1 MKFVILSNKKIPGF
15 GGIKGPILT
24 PQEIPLKKVLSM
36 VSLGFEVF
44 EVMEDGSRRK
54 VQFSDER
61 ILSEMI
67 KQKLTKKFCKVYPP
81 IDSVTLVGSPE
92 NKSDLNIFEKTS
104 AKDIDAI
111 VDIEKSTICNAT
123 RGENENKES
132 EEKQS
137 KKDKKNN
144 NKSYKKPELP
154 KIDDVEE
161 ISDDK

>member
-1 MKFVILSNKKIPGF
+1 MRFVIMSNKKIPGF

-24 PQEIPLKKVLSM
+24 PQEIPLKKVLDM

-67 KQKLTKKFCKVYPP
+67 EQKLAKKVRQVNP
-81 IDSVTLVGSPE
+81 DSEKEE

-104 AKDIDAI
+104 VKNIDN
-111 VDIEKSTICNAT
+111 TICNASISKD
-123 RGENENKES
+123 ENKES
-132 EEKQS
+132 EEKQL

-144 NKSYKKPELP
+144 KLDKKTSLP
-154 KIDDVEE
+154 KIDDVEG

>member
-1 MKFVILSNKKIPGF
+1 MKFVIMSNKKIPGF

-24 PQEIPLKKVLSM
+24 PQEIPLEKVLNM

-44 EVMEDGSRRK
+44 GVMEDGSRRK

-61 ILSEMI
+61 ILCEMI
-67 KQKLTKKFCKVYPP
+67 NQQLTKKYCQVYPP
-81 IDSVTLVGSPE
+81 IDSVTLVESPE

-104 AKDIDAI
+104 VKNIDN
-111 VDIEKSTICNAT
+111 TICNTT
-123 RGENENKES
+123 RGKDENKEL
-132 EEKQS
+132 EEKQL

-144 NKSYKKPELP
+144 KLDKKATLP
-154 KIDDVEE
+154 KIDNVEE

>member
-1 MKFVILSNKKIPGF
+1 MKFVILSNRKIPGF

-24 PQEIPLKKVLSM
+24 PQEIPLKKVLDM
-36 VSLGFEVF
+36 VSSGFEVF

-61 ILSEMI
+61 IISEII
-67 KQKLTKKFCKVYPP
+67 KQKLEKKICQVYTPF
-81 IDSVTLVGSPE
+81 DSEKEEEKLDS
-92 NKSDLNIFEKTS
+92 NIFEKTS
-104 AKDIDAI
+104 DKDIDTI
-111 VDIEKSTICNAT
+111 IDIEKSTICNTT
-123 RGENENKES
+123 RGKDENKES

-144 NKSYKKPELP
+144 KSDKKTELP

>member
-1 MKFVILSNKKIPGF
+1 MKFVIMSNKKIPGF

-24 PQEIPLKKVLSM
+24 PQEIPLKKVLDM

-67 KQKLTKKFCKVYPP
+67 EQKLAKKVRQVNP
-81 IDSVTLVGSPE
+81 DSEKEE

-104 AKDIDAI
+104 VKNIDN
-111 VDIEKSTICNAT
+111 TICNASI
-123 RGENENKES
+123 NKDENKES
-132 EEKQS
+132 EEKQL

-144 NKSYKKPELP
+144 KLDKKIPLP

>member
-1 MKFVILSNKKIPGF
+1 MKFVIMSNKKIPGF

-24 PQEIPLKKVLSM
+24 PQEIPLKKVLDM

-67 KQKLTKKFCKVYPP
+67 EQKLAKKVRQVNP
-81 IDSVTLVGSPE
+81 DSEKEE

-104 AKDIDAI
+104 VKNIDN
-111 VDIEKSTICNAT
+111 TICNASISKD
-123 RGENENKES
+123 ENKES
-132 EEKQS
+132 EEKQL

-144 NKSYKKPELP
+144 KLDKKTTLP

>member
-1 MKFVILSNKKIPGF
+1 MKFVITSNKKIPGF

-24 PQEIPLKKVLSM
+24 PQEIPLKKVLDM

-61 ILSEMI
+61 ILCEMI
-67 KQKLTKKFCKVYPP
+67 NQKLTKKYCQVHPP
-81 IDSVTLVGSPE
+81 IDSVTPVRSPE
-92 NKSDLNIFEKTS
+92 NKSDLNIFEKT
-104 AKDIDAI
+104 
-111 VDIEKSTICNAT
+111 TICNAT
-123 RGENENKES
+123 KGKDENKES
-132 EEKQS
+132 EEKQL

-144 NKSYKKPELP
+144 KLDKKATLP
-154 KIDDVEE
+154 KIDNVEE

>member
-1 MKFVILSNKKIPGF
+1 MKFVIMSNKKIPGF

-24 PQEIPLKKVLSM
+24 PQEIPLKKVLDM

-67 KQKLTKKFCKVYPP
+67 EQKLAKKVRQVNP
-81 IDSVTLVGSPE
+81 DSEKEE
-92 NKSDLNIFEKTS
+92 NKSELNIVEKTNVKNIDNTIYNAS
-104 AKDIDAI
+104 ISKD
-111 VDIEKSTICNAT
+111 
-123 RGENENKES
+123 ENKES
-132 EEKQS
+132 EEKQL

-144 NKSYKKPELP
+144 KLDKKATLP

>member
-1 MKFVILSNKKIPGF
+1 MKFVIMSNKKIPGF

-24 PQEIPLKKVLSM
+24 PQEIPLEKVLNM

-61 ILSEMI
+61 ILCEMI
-67 KQKLTKKFCKVYPP
+67 NQKLTKKYCQVYPP
-81 IDSVTLVGSPE
+81 IDSVTLVESPE
-92 NKSDLNIFEKTS
+92 NKSDLNIFEKT
-104 AKDIDAI
+104 
-111 VDIEKSTICNAT
+111 TICNAT
-123 RGENENKES
+123 KGKDENKES
-132 EEKQS
+132 EEKQL

-144 NKSYKKPELP
+144 KLDKKATLP
-154 KIDDVEE
+154 KIDNVEE

>member
-24 PQEIPLKKVLSM
+24 PQEIPLKKVLNM

-81 IDSVTLVGSPE
+81 IDSVTIVEPE

-123 RGENENKES
+123 RGKDENKES

-144 NKSYKKPELP
+144 KSYKKPELP
-154 KIDDVEE
+154 KIDNVEE

>member
-1 MKFVILSNKKIPGF
+1 MKFVIMSNKKIPGF

-24 PQEIPLKKVLSM
+24 PQEIPLKKVLDM

-61 ILSEMI
+61 ILCEMI
-67 KQKLTKKFCKVYPP
+67 NQKLTKKYCQVHPP
-81 IDSVTLVGSPE
+81 IESVTIVGSPE
-92 NKSDLNIFEKTS
+92 NKSDLNIFEKT
-104 AKDIDAI
+104 
-111 VDIEKSTICNAT
+111 TICNAT
-123 RGENENKES
+123 KGKDENKES
-132 EEKQS
+132 EEKQL

-144 NKSYKKPELP
+144 KLDKKATLP

-161 ISDDK
+161 LSDDK

>member
-1 MKFVILSNKKIPGF
+1 MKFVIMSNKKIPGF

-24 PQEIPLKKVLSM
+24 PQEIPLKKVLDM

-67 KQKLTKKFCKVYPP
+67 EQKIAKKVHQLDPHFDFEKE
-81 IDSVTLVGSPE
+81 E

-104 AKDIDAI
+104 VKNEDTK
-111 VDIEKSTICNAT
+111 KSTICNASISKDET
-123 RGENENKES
+123 KES
-132 EEKQS
+132 EEKQL

-144 NKSYKKPELP
+144 KLDKKTTLP

>member
-1 MKFVILSNKKIPGF
+1 MKFVITSNKKIPGF

-24 PQEIPLKKVLSM
+24 PQEIPLKKVLDM

-61 ILSEMI
+61 ILCEMI
-67 KQKLTKKFCKVYPP
+67 NQKLTKKYCQVYPP
-81 IDSVTLVGSPE
+81 IESVTLVESPE
-92 NKSDLNIFEKTS
+92 NKSDLNIFEKT
-104 AKDIDAI
+104 
-111 VDIEKSTICNAT
+111 TICNAT
-123 RGENENKES
+123 KGKDENKES
-132 EEKQS
+132 EEKQL

-144 NKSYKKPELP
+144 KLDKKATLP

>member
-1 MKFVILSNKKIPGF
+1 MKFVITSNKKIPGF

-24 PQEIPLKKVLSM
+24 PQEIPLKKVLDM

-61 ILSEMI
+61 ILCEMI
-67 KQKLTKKFCKVYPP
+67 NQKLTKKYSQVYPH
-81 IDSVTLVGSPE
+81 IDSVTLVESPE
-92 NKSDLNIFEKTS
+92 NKSDLNIFEKT
-104 AKDIDAI
+104 
-111 VDIEKSTICNAT
+111 TICNAT
-123 RGENENKES
+123 KGKDENKES
-132 EEKQS
+132 EEKQL

-144 NKSYKKPELP
+144 KLDKKTTLP

>member
-1 MKFVILSNKKIPGF
+1 MKFVIMSNKKIPGF

-24 PQEIPLKKVLSM
+24 PQEIPLKKVLDM

-67 KQKLTKKFCKVYPP
+67 EQKLAKKVRQVDTPF
-81 IDSVTLVGSPE
+81 DSEKDE

-104 AKDIDAI
+104 VKNIDN
-111 VDIEKSTICNAT
+111 TICNASISK
-123 RGENENKES
+123 NENKES
-132 EEKQS
+132 EEKQL

-144 NKSYKKPELP
+144 KLDKKTTLP
-154 KIDDVEE
+154 KIDDVEG

>member
-1 MKFVILSNKKIPGF
+1 MKFVIMSNKKIPGF

-24 PQEIPLKKVLSM
+24 PQEIPLEKVLNM

-61 ILSEMI
+61 ILCEMI
-67 KQKLTKKFCKVYPP
+67 NQKLTKKYCQVYPP
-81 IDSVTLVGSPE
+81 IDSVTLVESPE
-92 NKSDLNIFEKTS
+92 NKSDLNIFEKT
-104 AKDIDAI
+104 
-111 VDIEKSTICNAT
+111 TICNTT
-123 RGENENKES
+123 RGKDENKEL
-132 EEKQS
+132 EEKQL

-144 NKSYKKPELP
+144 KLDKKATLP
-154 KIDDVEE
+154 KIDNVEE

>member
-1 MKFVILSNKKIPGF
+1 MKFVIMSNKKIPGF

-24 PQEIPLKKVLSM
+24 PQEIPLKKVLDM

-104 AKDIDAI
+104 IKNIDNN
-111 VDIEKSTICNAT
+111 ICNVSKD
-123 RGENENKES
+123 ENKES
-132 EEKQS
+132 EEKQL

-144 NKSYKKPELP
+144 KLDKKTTLP
-154 KIDDVEE
+154 KIDNVEE

>member
-1 MKFVILSNKKIPGF
+1 MKFVIMSNKKIPGF

-24 PQEIPLKKVLSM
+24 PQEIPLKKVLDM

-104 AKDIDAI
+104 VKNIDNN
-111 VDIEKSTICNAT
+111 ICNVSKD
-123 RGENENKES
+123 ENKES
-132 EEKQS
+132 EEKQL

-144 NKSYKKPELP
+144 KLDKKATLP

>member
-1 MKFVILSNKKIPGF
+1 MKFVITSNKKIPGF

-24 PQEIPLKKVLSM
+24 PQEIPLKKVLDM

-61 ILSEMI
+61 ILCEMI
-67 KQKLTKKFCKVYPP
+67 NQKLTKKYCQVYPP
-81 IDSVTLVGSPE
+81 IDSVTLVESPE
-92 NKSDLNIFEKTS
+92 NKSDLNIFEKT
-104 AKDIDAI
+104 
-111 VDIEKSTICNAT
+111 TICNAT
-123 RGENENKES
+123 KGKDENKES
-132 EEKQS
+132 EEKQL

-144 NKSYKKPELP
+144 KLDKKATLP

>member
-1 MKFVILSNKKIPGF
+1 MKFVITSNKKIPGF

-24 PQEIPLKKVLSM
+24 PQEIPLKKVLDM

-61 ILSEMI
+61 ILCEMI
-67 KQKLTKKFCKVYPP
+67 NQKLTKKYCQVCPP
-81 IDSVTLVGSPE
+81 IDSVTLVESPE
-92 NKSDLNIFEKTS
+92 NKSDLNIFEKT
-104 AKDIDAI
+104 
-111 VDIEKSTICNAT
+111 TICNAT
-123 RGENENKES
+123 KGKDENKES
-132 EEKQS
+132 EEKQL

-144 NKSYKKPELP
+144 KLDKKATLP

>member
-1 MKFVILSNKKIPGF
+1 MKFVIMSNKKIPGF

-24 PQEIPLKKVLSM
+24 PQEIPLKKVLDM

-67 KQKLTKKFCKVYPP
+67 EQKSAKKVRQVNP
-81 IDSVTLVGSPE
+81 DSEKEE

-104 AKDIDAI
+104 VKNIDN
-111 VDIEKSTICNAT
+111 TICNASISKD
-123 RGENENKES
+123 ENKES
-132 EEKQS
+132 EEKQL

-144 NKSYKKPELP
+144 KLDKKTTLP
-154 KIDDVEE
+154 KIDDVEG

>member
-1 MKFVILSNKKIPGF
+1 MKFVIMSNKKIPGF

-24 PQEIPLKKVLSM
+24 PQEIPLEKVLNM

-61 ILSEMI
+61 ILCEMI
-67 KQKLTKKFCKVYPP
+67 NQKLTKKYCQVHPP
-81 IDSVTLVGSPE
+81 IDSVTLVESPE
-92 NKSDLNIFEKTS
+92 NKSDLNIFEKT
-104 AKDIDAI
+104 
-111 VDIEKSTICNAT
+111 TICNTT
-123 RGENENKES
+123 RGKDENKEL
-132 EEKQS
+132 EEKQL

-144 NKSYKKPELP
+144 KLDKKATLP
-154 KIDDVEE
+154 KIDNVEE